1 MKPMCEKVLPSSNC
15 SWRFV
20 KYTVPNIDFNWHYHP
35 EYEICLTLNS
45 KGIRYVG
52 DNIASYREA
61 DLVLVGPNL
70 PHTWHSKE
78 NLDKT
83 EQIVYVAQ
91 IPLKWMDSIIDDNV
105 ELNLLKEMFKL
116 SHRGIEF
123 SHQSAIEAI
132 ALFKKMPDA
141 SPLSRYVLL
150 VQLLDLMCVD
160 QQTKL
165 LSSSQ
170 YSYGSKGRSEIDKLD
185 KVIKYI
191 QENYTVQ
198 IYAEDLAEMVHM
210 STNHFHRFFKKRTE
224 RTLTEFINQ
233 LKIGQACKLLISSNS
248 PISVISDQCGF
259 NNISNFNRR
268 FLKMKGYTPS
278 RFRSNIKAPSID

>member
-20 KYTVPNIDFNWHYHP
+20 KYTMPNIDFNWHYHP

-70 PHTWHSKE
+70 PHTWHSKK

-105 ELNLLKEMFKL
+105 ELNILKEMFKL
-116 SHRGIEF
+116 SFGKDHCSRCDRDG
-123 SHQSAIEAI
+123 HI
-132 ALFKKMPDA
+132 AVECYAKT
-141 SPLSRYVLL
+141 YVN
-150 VQLLDLMCVD
+150 
-160 QQTKL
+160 
-165 LSSSQ
+165 
-170 YSYGSKGRSEIDKLD
+170 G
-185 KVIKYI
+185 
-191 QENYTVQ
+191 N
-198 IYAEDLAEMVHM
+198 
-210 STNHFHRFFKKRTE
+210 
-224 RTLTEFINQ
+224 
-233 LKIGQACKLLISSNS
+233 KI
-248 PISVISDQCGF
+248 V
-259 NNISNFNRR
+259 
-268 FLKMKGYTPS
+268 
-278 RFRSNIKAPSID
+278 